1 MNRQQWVMAYVI
13 AAVSLW
19 MIVSALTALRPGRR
33 GLFAAFAYPVGWAAG
48 ELPVQAIIVQLALL
62 ALLRWWGWPR
72 TSWLGPLVLILALV
86 VTLENLVLIVVQLLS
101 RTVVRRALA
110 ASPRRPLSVGRPR
123 EDVAGSWWRTML
135 QVPFHPSNVQVIAN
149 VAYGAHPRQ
158 VLDIWRTSRTPQ
170 NAPVIIY
177 FHGGAWTFGD
187 KREQG
192 RPMLHEF
199 VERGWIVVTS
209 NYRLA
214 PSNRWPAHIVD
225 AKRVLG
231 FTKKNIANYG
241 GDPQRVVVAGGSA
254 GGHLASLLALSE
266 REEWLSPDQADV
278 ADWSVR
284 GCVALYSV
292 LEMTGDET
300 HWHGLGHGLRI
311 LLERRVVQVPF
322 HDNVALYEQMSPLHR
337 IDADSPPFL
346 VVQGGNDTLVDVN
359 VARGF
364 VEKFRRVALAPIY
377 YVELPLTQHAFDHTA
392 SPRTSAT
399 LRAAVA
405 FAESV
410 TAHRRPLNEELLA
423 SYQSP
428 PVEVLVAVG
437 ESQWEPATDVASRRG
452 SFYVVSADNA
462 FSNPLDSGN
471 ELRRRE
477 LDDLARSRG
486 LSALPALGRDP
497 SGGWPEEKGL
507 AIFEQSEEFC
517 RALGRAFEQH
527 AIYEVTPDDCRVVVV
542 S

>member
-1 MNRQQWVMAYVI
+1 MAYVI
-13 AAVSLW
+13 AGVSLW

-33 GLFAAFAYPVGWAAG
+33 GLYAAFAYPVGWAAG
-48 ELPVQAIIVQLALL
+48 ELPVQVIILELAMLG
-62 ALLRWWGWPR
+62 LLRWWGWPR
-72 TSWLGPLVLILALV
+72 TSWLGPLVLIIALV
-86 VTLENLVLIVVQLLS
+86 VTLENLALIVVQFLS
-101 RTVVRRALA
+101 RSVVRRALA
-110 ASPRRPLSVGRPR
+110 SSPRRPLDVGRPR
-123 EDVAGSWWRTML
+123 DDVAGSWWRTML
-135 QVPFHPSNVQVIAN
+135 QIPFHPRNVQVIAN

-158 VLDIWRTSRTPQ
+158 VLDIWRTARTPQ
-170 NAPVIIY
+170 NAPVVIY

-199 VERGWIVVTS
+199 VERGWIIVTC
-209 NYRLA
+209 NYRLS
-214 PSNRWPAHIVD
+214 PGHLWPAHVID

-231 FTKKNIANYG
+231 FVKKNIANYG
-241 GDPQRVVVAGGSA
+241 GDPQRIVVAGGSA

-266 REEWLSPDQADV
+266 REEWLSTDQSDV
-278 ADWSVR
+278 AEWSVR
-284 GCVALYSV
+284 GCIALYSV
-292 LEMTGDET
+292 LEMTGDEA
-300 HWHGLGHGLRI
+300 HWNGLGRGLRI
-311 LLERRVVQVPF
+311 LLERRVVQQSYS
-322 HDNVALYEQMSPLHR
+322 DNVALYEQMSPYHR
-337 IDADSPPFL
+337 ITTDAPPFL

-392 SPRTSAT
+392 SPRTSST

-410 TAHRRPLNEELLA
+410 VTQGRPLSKELLA
-423 SYQSP
+423 RYESP
-428 PVEVLVAVG
+428 PVEVLVAEG
-437 ESQWEPATDVASRRG
+437 PLGWEPATDVAGRLG
-452 SFYVVSADNA
+452 TFYVVSADNA
-462 FSNPLDSGN
+462 FSAPFDAGN
-471 ELRRRE
+471 ELRRQE
-477 LDDLARSRG
+477 LDDLARARG

-497 SGGWPEEKGL
+497 RGAWPEEKGL

-527 AIYEVTPDDCRVVVV
+527 AIYEVTPEDCRVVVV